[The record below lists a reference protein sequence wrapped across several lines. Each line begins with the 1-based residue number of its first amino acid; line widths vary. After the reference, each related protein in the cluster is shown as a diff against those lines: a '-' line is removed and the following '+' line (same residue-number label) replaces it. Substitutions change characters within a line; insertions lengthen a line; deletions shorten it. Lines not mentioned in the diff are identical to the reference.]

1 MPQPRTEGL
10 LQLGVGWETVGMMKQ
25 MAVWLLN
32 EWIFVFARNENMQ
45 IVGDLEGL
53 GAGPRPHR

>member
-1 MPQPRTEGL
+1 
-10 LQLGVGWETVGMMKQ
+10 MMKQ

-32 EWIFVFARNENMQ
+32 EWIFFFARNENMQ

-53 GAGPRPHR
+53 GEGPKPHR